1 MPSGRHSAVIV
12 ATLAAIL
19 ILAMVGP
26 AASAA
31 GAPAGLSHFMY
42 AVGEVES
49 GGSYTARNPV
59 SGAYGKYQIMP
70 SNWPSWAETYL
81 GDRYATQTPTNQEK
95 VAAGKFTSLYW
106 SLGSWRR
113 VAYWWLTGSR
123 ATTGWSSYATSYVNK
138 VMTLYAQKSSSF
150 DVTAS
155 GKRYSERSKAVAYT
169 GTWRTASHARYAG
182 DKVRYATKAGATATF
197 SFTGSSVVWWGPIGP
212 TRGKARVFVDG
223 ELVKTIDLH
232 RRSFTARKAVFKKS
246 WSTPGEHTLT
256 IEVVGTKGRPMVAID
271 EFVVTP

>member
-1 MPSGRHSAVIV
+1 MPSGRHGAVVV

-19 ILAMVGP
+19 ILALVGP

-31 GAPAGLSHFMY
+31 KAPAGLSHFMY
-42 AVGEVES
+42 AVGQVES
-49 GGSYTARNPV
+49 GGSYTARNSV

-81 GDRYATQTPTNQEK
+81 GDRYAPQTPTNQEK
-95 VAAGKFTSLYW
+95 VAAGKMSSLFW

-113 VAYWWLTGSR
+113 VAYWWLTGSK
-123 ATTGWSSYATSYVNK
+123 ATTGWSTYATSYVNK
-138 VMTLYAQKSSSF
+138 VMGLYAKKRGSF
-150 DVTAS
+150 DVAS
-155 GKRYSERSKAVAYT
+155 LGKRYSERSKAVTYE
-169 GTWRTASHARYAG
+169 GTWRTAGHHRYAG

-197 SFTGSSVVWWGPIGP
+197 SFTGRSVVWWGPIGP
-212 TRGKARVFVDG
+212 TRGKARVYVDG
-223 ELVKTIDLH
+223 ALVKTVDLG
-232 RRSFTARKAVFKKS
+232 RRSFSARKAVFKKS
-246 WSTPGEHTLT
+246 WDTPGAHTLT

>member
-1 MPSGRHSAVIV
+1 MPSGRHGAVVV

-19 ILAMVGP
+19 ILALVGP

-31 GAPAGLSHFMY
+31 KTPAGLSHFMY

-70 SNWPSWAETYL
+70 SNWPSWAEAYL
-81 GDRYATQTPTNQEK
+81 GDRNAPQTPANQET
-95 VAAGKFTSLYW
+95 VAAGKMTSLYW

-113 VAYWWLTGSR
+113 VAYWWLTGSK
-123 ATTGWSSYATSYVNK
+123 ATTGWSSYATSYVRD
-138 VMTLYAQKSSSF
+138 VMDLYARQLGTF
-150 DVTAS
+150 DVAS
-155 GKRYSERSKAVAYT
+155 LPKRYSERSKAVSYT
-169 GTWRTASHARYAG
+169 GTWRTASHTRYAG

-197 SFTGSSVVWWGPIGP
+197 TFTGRSVVWWGPVGP
-212 TRGKARVFVDG
+212 TRGKARVHVDG
-223 ELVKTIDLH
+223 ELVRTVDLN
-232 RRSFTARKAVFKKS
+232 RRTFTARKAIFKKS
-246 WSTPGEHTLT
+246 WSTPGEHTIT
-256 IEVVGTKGRPMVAID
+256 IEVVGTKRTPMVAID